1 MQTKVFIV
9 IVSYNG
15 MPWLPKC
22 LRSCNPF
29 NIIVVD
35 NNSSDGTVAFIQEE
49 FPEITILQQNTN
61 LGFGAANNIGISYA
75 LKKGAEYVFLL
86 NQDAYLEQNTLN
98 NLIKTHKEN
107 NSYGILSPI
116 HLNGTGTKLDNNFS
130 KYIKENEVLRND
142 ALKQLFSQQI
152 YDLPFVN
159 AAAWLLPRKTIE
171 KIGGFDPIFYHRGE
185 DDNYCQRILYHGI
198 KLGVVPETHVW
209 HDRELRTKMMYKN
222 NTEKLIRYERALKQA
237 LANIN
242 IEIESNIRIKKQIIV
257 KTILKSLISLMFIDA
272 IFNLNKYRILNTILP
287 EIKYSRKKNKE
298 VGLHYLEEL

>member
-1 MQTKVFIV
+1 MKINIFIV

-15 MPWLPKC
+15 MRWLPKC

-98 NLIKTHKEN
+98 NLIKTHKKN
-107 NSYGILSPI
+107 NAYGILSPI
-116 HLNGTGTKLDNNFS
+116 HLNGAGTKLDNNFS
-130 KYIKENEVLRND
+130 KYISINN
-142 ALKQLFSQQI
+142 QLQYDTLNQMFSQQI
-152 YDLPFVN
+152 YDLLFVN

-171 KIGGFDPIFYHRGE
+171 TVGGFDPIFYHRGE
-185 DDNYCQRILYHGI
+185 DDNYCQRILYHGL

-209 HDRELRTKMMYKN
+209 HDRELRTKKKYKN
-222 NTEKLIRYERALKQA
+222 NREKLIHYERALKQT

-242 IEIESNIRIKKQIIV
+242 IEIESNVRIKKQIIV
-257 KTILKSLISLMFIDA
+257 KAILKSLISLMFIDA

-298 VGLHYLEEL
+298 VGLHYLEN

>member
-1 MQTKVFIV
+1 MKINIFIV

-15 MPWLPKC
+15 MQWLSKC

-35 NNSSDGTVAFIQEE
+35 NNSNDGTVAFIQKN
-49 FPEITILQQNTN
+49 FPEIIILQQTTN

-98 NLIKTHKEN
+98 NLIKTHKKN
-107 NSYGILSPI
+107 NAYGILSPI
-116 HLNGTGTKLDNNFS
+116 HLNGAGTKLDNNFS
-130 KYIKENEVLRND
+130 KYISINN
-142 ALKQLFSQQI
+142 QLQYDTLNQMFSQQI
-152 YDLPFVN
+152 YDLLFVN

-171 KIGGFDPIFYHRGE
+171 TVGGFDPIFYHRGE
-185 DDNYCQRILYHGI
+185 DDNYCQRILYHGL

-209 HDRELRTKMMYKN
+209 HDRELRTKKKYKN
-222 NTEKLIRYERALKQA
+222 NREKLIHYERALKQT

-242 IEIESNIRIKKQIIV
+242 IEIESNVRIKKQIIV
-257 KTILKSLISLMFIDA
+257 KAILKSLISLMFIDA

-298 VGLHYLEEL
+298 VGLHYLEN